1 MSFLP
6 ASMGGAERKK
16 AMWLA
21 GLVIVI
27 PIAYFL
33 SKASSDT
40 PESSSTSS
48 SAKTKQGP
56 ADPTAALG
64 PAVNAPVVRKEAP
77 SIMPMKR
84 TPQGG
89 MSRGGGRATE
99 DFKPSLKPKE
109 GVDVS
114 AIDPTLHLDRLARL
128 HNLAMEGGARS
139 VFKEGSA
146 PPPEAPK
153 QVFIAVGPKPSDAQQ
168 VQVVPTPPPGPPPT
182 PPPTPIPLKFYG
194 FASAARS
201 GGAKKAFFLDGED
214 IQIAGENDVIR
225 NRYKIIRIGVNSAV
239 VEDTTDKHQ
248 QTLPLV
254 EEFAG

>member
-48 SAKTKQGP
+48 SAKSKLAP
-56 ADPTAALG
+56 ADPAAALG
-64 PAVNAPVVRKEAP
+64 PVVNAPVVRKEAP

-84 TPQGG
+84 TPQG
-89 MSRGGGRATE
+89 MSRGGGRAAE
-99 DFKPSLKPKE
+99 DFKPTLKPKE

-128 HNLAMEGGARS
+128 HNLAMEGGVRS

-153 QVFIAVGPKPSDAQQ
+153 PVFIAVGPKQSDAQAAP
-168 VQVVPTPPPGPPPT
+168 VVPQTPTGAPPP

-194 FASAARS
+194 FASAART

>member
-6 ASMGGAERKK
+6 TNLSADQKK
-16 AMWLA
+16 KMWLI
-21 GLVIVI
+21 GLVVVI

-33 SKASSDT
+33 SKYSSDT
-40 PESSSTSS
+40 PGSS
-48 SAKTKQGP
+48 SAPPSSTRA
-56 ADPTAALG
+56 ADPTAAII
-64 PAVNAPVVRKEAP
+64 PAVNAPAVRKEAP

-89 MSRGGGRATE
+89 MSRGAGRAAE
-99 DFKPSLKPKE
+99 DFKPTLKPKE

-114 AIDPTLHLDRLARL
+114 TIDPTLHLDRLAKL
-128 HNLAMEGGARS
+128 HNLAMEGGVRS
-139 VFKEGSA
+139 VFKEGSVPA
-146 PPPEAPK
+146 PPAPDPVK
-153 QVFIAVGPKPSDAQQ
+153 IAVGPLKPANVPEIS
-168 VQVVPTPPPGPPPT
+168 PTPPAPTGPPPP

-194 FASAARS
+194 FASPART
-201 GGAKKAFFLDGED
+201 GGVKKAFFLDGED

>member
-6 ASMGGAERKK
+6 TNLGADQKK
-16 AMWLA
+16 EMWLI
-21 GLVIVI
+21 GLVVVI

-33 SKASSDT
+33 SKTSSDT
-40 PESSSTSS
+40 PGASSTPSSSTR
-48 SAKTKQGP
+48 A
-56 ADPTAALG
+56 ADPTAAVI
-64 PAVNAPVVRKEAP
+64 PAVNAPAVRKEAP

-89 MSRGGGRATE
+89 MSRGAGRATE
-99 DFKPSLKPKE
+99 DFKPTLKPKE
-109 GVDVS
+109 GIDVS
-114 AIDPTLHLDRLARL
+114 TIDPTLHLDRLAKL
-128 HNLAMEGGARS
+128 HNLAMEGGVRS

-146 PPPEAPK
+146 PAPPAPDP
-153 QVFIAVGPKPSDAQQ
+153 VTIKPGALVASN
-168 VQVVPTPPPGPPPT
+168 VPAAPVAPPAPTGPPPP

-194 FASAARS
+194 FASPART
-201 GGAKKAFFLDGED
+201 GGVKKAFFLDGED